1 MNKMMEVVTPILPK
15 DKPRYLMGVGS
26 PEDLVNGIWRGID
39 FFDCVLPTRL
49 ARHGAA
55 MTFRGRLNMVNQK
68 YTHDSRPIVEGC
80 TCYTCQHFSRAY
92 IRHLLQNKEML
103 AATLLS
109 IHNIHTLEEARASGS
124 VQPSLPEPM
133 TPSPKIS
140 SLIII
145 EVGSYK
151 L

>member
-1 MNKMMEVVTPILPK
+1 MGESKEDMNRMLEVVTPILPEN
-15 DKPRYLMGVGS
+15 KPRYLMGVGS

-55 MTFRGRLNMVNQK
+55 MTFSGRMNMVNQK
-68 YTHDSRPIVEGC
+68 YTHDPRPVVEGC

-92 IRHLLQNKEML
+92 IRHLLQNREML

-109 IHNIHTLEEARASGS
+109 IHNIHTLEELVRQARSAIFAGTYDRFAESFLAGWN
-124 VQPSLPEPM
+124 
-133 TPSPKIS
+133 K
-140 SLIII
+140 
-145 EVGSYK
+145 
-151 L
+151 